1 MGKYMRQ
8 AKVVAAAVM
17 ELAAVAPAPL
27 GVRTRTRSLALQK
40 RQGGEYLE
48 LRSRRLEKLPPPPP
62 PPPRRRA
69 PVTTPDAPA
78 AESAEAEGSFGGG
91 GERPRA
97 GGHGKVQS
105 CLADQAPGI
114 TGGVLDP
121 PAAKHATGTVAD
133 RRPPLHKDKPTGGAK
148 KPHTSSGGGRMCGS
162 VNSCIGYRH
171 QTHHNSYNI
180 KLHGIINIS
189 TIKANKRYIN

>member
-69 PVTTPDAPA
+69 PV
-78 AESAEAEGSFGGG
+78 
-91 GERPRA
+91 
-97 GGHGKVQS
+97 QS

-171 QTHHNSYNI
+171 QIDIYVV
-180 KLHGIINIS
+180 
-189 TIKANKRYIN
+189 

>member
-1 MGKYMRQ
+1 
-8 AKVVAAAVM
+8 M
-17 ELAAVAPAPL
+17 ELAAVALAPL
-27 GVRTRTRSLALQK
+27 GVHTRTRSLALQK

-48 LRSRRLEKLPPPPP
+48 LRGRRLEKLPPPPP

-69 PVTTPDAPA
+69 SATAPDVPA

-91 GERPRA
+91 GVLELEAMERVQ
-97 GGHGKVQS
+97 GLSTVQS

-121 PAAKHATGTVAD
+121 LAAKHATGTVAD
-133 RRPPLHKDKPTGGAK
+133 RRPPLHKDKPTGGTK

-162 VNSCIGYRH
+162 VNSCIEYRH
-171 QTHHNSYNI
+171 QVSCHRADARFTAPAGPFGDI
-180 KLHGIINIS
+180 LLTCRPACQGGEK
-189 TIKANKRYIN
+189 